1 MCRELN
7 LAGCGCQSTTAR
19 WRPFPC
25 LTRLTNHT
33 YRRSLKKWPK
43 GRKTPSFPRILQVR
57 DHCIASRLLWVV
69 SDGQG
74 HFWSLVAVLWSL
86 GRDPWLKHVEMV
98 CSQRPDLHPHG
109 FVQEWDSPKP
119 KALSSSQ
126 MTIRTICISIG
137 LFVNGLNMLKPTTAQ
152 LSESFCYARRCQRRQ
167 CEHGARALRRL
178 SPSRSAHCTHNEQ
191 AIMPFSAR
199 HTRTQYIP
207 ILLHSAYQTV
217 RLLR

>member
-1 MCRELN
+1 MPD
-7 LAGCGCQSTTAR
+7 TAYK
-19 WRPFPC
+19 P
-25 LTRLTNHT
+25 HT
-33 YRRSLKKWPK
+33 YIIYIYIEGLWRN
-43 GRKTPSFPRILQVR
+43 GRKAERHLLFLEFYRFEIR

-119 KALSSSQ
+119 KASSSSLLKYVK

-167 CEHGARALRRL
+167 CEHGARALRRF
-178 SPSRSAHCTHNEQ
+178 SPSRSAHCTHNEH

-207 ILLHSAYQTV
+207 IPLHSAYQTV